1 MVGEWVF
8 AWMHDSHACE
18 WGMGSG
24 YGDGYGKCHGGCKL
38 GDVLNMET
46 RTEARRMG
54 DMGMHGGMR
63 IEVADLVMEGDEKTG
78 PMAMCM
84 KGGRMG

>member
-1 MVGEWVF
+1 
-8 AWMHDSHACE
+8 
-18 WGMGSG
+18 
-24 YGDGYGKCHGGCKL
+24 
-38 GDVLNMET
+38 
-46 RTEARRMG
+46 MG